1 MAKRKE
7 YEDDDFLDESIDE
20 LIEDDEEDKEEEED
34 SGEEAS
40 DDDSG
45 EEVAEEPELEPE
57 EEEDYP
63 PDDAKA
69 VAALKKL
76 GVRLDVSEKGNIWRV
91 IFDDTNGKDPALVL
105 LNGLPGLKEAWLI
118 GTKITD
124 DAAKELKEQRPK
136 VTVYH

>member
-20 LIEDDEEDKEEEED
+20 LVEDDEEDEAEEED

-40 DDDSG
+40 GDDSG
-45 EEVAEEPELEPE
+45 EGADEEPEPE